1 MSGVMTPRGPE
12 PPSVYWWRR
21 VALVLVVLTVLAGLW
36 WLVAGRSS
44 SGVAAPPSATSSPS
58 GAPAASATPDASTT
72 PVSAPDP
79 KNLCPDTSIGVSAT
93 TDSSTYPVGAS
104 PRLTLT
110 IQNIGSFACTRD
122 IGPKANSLS
131 ITSGGYPVWSS
142 DACNASNTSKL
153 SVLEAGEK
161 VASSITWDSRLST
174 KGCNKQGAI
183 AKAGSYDLTGSND
196 LVQSDKTPFALT
208 SKN

>member
-1 MSGVMTPRGPE
+1 M
-12 PPSVYWWRR
+12 YWVRR
-21 VALVLVVLTVLAGLW
+21 IAVVLVALTVLVALW
-36 WLVAGRSS
+36 WLIAGRSGS
-44 SGVAAPPSATSSPS
+44 DDAASPAATSSPS
-58 GAPAASATPDASTT
+58 ATPAVSPAPESST
-72 PVSAPDP
+72 PVAAPDP
-79 KNLCPDTSIGVSAT
+79 SNLCPDSSIGVTAT
-93 TDSSTYPVGAS
+93 TDSSTYPVGAT

-131 ITSGGYPVWSS
+131 ITSGGFPVWSS
-142 DACNASNTSKL
+142 DACNASKTTKP

-161 VASSITWDSRLST
+161 VASSITWDGHLSSED
-174 KGCNKQGAI
+174 CSKQGAL

-208 SKN
+208 AKN

>member
-1 MSGVMTPRGPE
+1 M
-12 PPSVYWWRR
+12 YWVRR
-21 VALVLVVLTVLAGLW
+21 IAVVLVALTVLVALW
-36 WLVAGRSS
+36 WLIAGRSGS
-44 SGVAAPPSATSSPS
+44 DDAMSPAATSSPS
-58 GAPAASATPDASTT
+58 ATPAVSPAPESSST
-72 PVSAPDP
+72 PVAAPDP
-79 KNLCPDTSIGVSAT
+79 SNLCPDSSIGVTAT
-93 TDSSTYPVGAS
+93 TDSSTYPVGAT

-131 ITSGGYPVWSS
+131 ITSGGFPVWSS
-142 DACNASNTSKL
+142 DACNASKTTKP

-161 VASSITWDSRLST
+161 VASSITWDGHLSSED
-174 KGCNKQGAI
+174 CSKQGAL

-208 SKN
+208 AKN

>member
-1 MSGVMTPRGPE
+1 MTPRGPE
-12 PPSVYWWRR
+12 PPSVYWVRR
-21 VALVLVVLTVLAGLW
+21 IAVVLVVLTVLVGLW

-44 SGVAAPPSATSSPS
+44 SDASVSPGTTSSPS
-58 GAPAASATPDASTT
+58 ATPVASATPDASST
-72 PVSAPDP
+72 PDVAPDP

-93 TDSSTYPVGAS
+93 TDSSTYPVAS
-104 PRLTLT
+104 TPRLTLT
-110 IQNIGSFACTRD
+110 IQNIGTFACTRD

-131 ITSGGYPVWSS
+131 ITTGGFPVWSS
-142 DACNASNTSKL
+142 DACNASTTTKP

-161 VASSITWDSRLST
+161 VASSITWDGRLSS
-174 KGCNKQGAI
+174 KDCNKQGAL

-208 SKN
+208 AKS